1 MFGPPVDLSF
11 KNISALT
18 ESWKIEPTRGLRPL
32 RRDSDRKYSS
42 RSLRLSNNN
51 IKDLHDLFRPINHFL
66 SEPSLLSW
74 LDLSFNQI
82 SHIHSVLCE
91 LRELRVLYLHANAI
105 FIMSEV
111 YVLAAL
117 PHLHTVTLHGNV
129 IETEQGYR
137 WLDGLTS
144 STRCRG

>member
-1 MFGPPVDLSF
+1 M
-11 KNISALT
+11 
-18 ESWKIEPTRGLRPL
+18 
-32 RRDSDRKYSS
+32 
-42 RSLRLSNNN
+42 
-51 IKDLHDLFRPINHFL
+51 
-66 SEPSLLSW
+66 
-74 LDLSFNQI
+74 
-82 SHIHSVLCE
+82 LCE

-137 WLDGLTS
+137 WLDGDWLFATATNRLS
-144 STRCRG
+144 SQNVDTLVDVCGHV